1 MGVVEGY
8 PRRFRVSASVALTG
22 DVDEDQRIARIPA
35 HHTTKGMYL
44 ASLLERLDEAER
56 RAVIPRLRAHPRHG
70 TYQQFLDYPLADTV
84 VLLHAV
90 ARKHY
95 PGVSLLEALRHLGR
109 GTVRVFLQT
118 QTGRVV
124 KSMITTPRDA
134 LLKLPQIWKKTDP
147 QSTVVVDE
155 QADGSM
161 RFVVDGFPSWIDCGF
176 IGTLEQVVMNH
187 RCDPEIE
194 VDLTASTR
202 GTFVVRWTARSETL
216 PPDP

>member
-1 MGVVEGY
+1 MGVAEGY
-8 PRRFRVSASVALTG
+8 PRRFVARAAVPFEG
-22 DVDEDQRIARIPA
+22 EVDEDARIARIPP

-44 ASLLERLDEAER
+44 ASLLDRLDEAER
-56 RAVIPRLRAHPRHG
+56 EAVMPKLRAHPRHG
-70 TYQQFLDYPLADTV
+70 TYQQFLDYPLGDCVT
-84 VLLHAV
+84 LLHAV
-90 ARKHY
+90 ARKFY
-95 PGVSLLEALRHLGR
+95 PSVSLLEALRLLGR
-109 GTVRVFLQT
+109 NTVKVFLQT

>member
-1 MGVVEGY
+1 MSAAGGY
-8 PRRFRVSASVALTG
+8 PRRFRTRAAVPLEG
-22 DVDEDQRIARIPA
+22 EIDEAARIAQIPR

-44 ASLLERLDEAER
+44 ASLLDRLDEAER
-56 RAVIPRLRAHPRHG
+56 AAVIPRLRSHPRHG
-70 TYQQFLDYPLADTV
+70 TYQPFLDYPRDDTV

-90 ARKHY
+90 ARKHH
-95 PGVSLLEALRHLGR
+95 PGVSVLEGLRHLGR
-109 GTVRVFLQT
+109 GTVKVFLQT

-155 QADGSM
+155 RPDASV
-161 RFVVDGFPSWIDCGF
+161 RFVVDGFPSWLDCGF

-187 RCDPEIE
+187 RCDPEID
-194 VDLTASTR
+194 VHLTGPTR
-202 GTFVVRWTARSETL
+202 GTFVVSWTVRGTT
-216 PPDP
+216 PPSAP